1 MRNSVAFSEDP
12 KIQKNRWWI
21 ITAIGLFTFMST
33 LDTSIVNIAI
43 PTISRD
49 LHVSMSQTE
58 WVATV
63 YLLVVCSLLLLFGKI
78 GDLIGKIKVFKIG
91 MIIFTLGSFLCGF
104 NISFWMLL
112 GSRLIQGIGASMTM
126 STSNGIVTEVFKDSE
141 RGRSLGWIGT
151 FVALGSIA
159 GPGIGGIVL
168 GFLPWGYI
176 FWINIPVGIFA
187 YLLGLKVLP
196 KDITFQKSPID
207 YGGSVT
213 FSLAV
218 ISIVGLMSY
227 AQLNGFVN
235 LPVLILAVVF
245 IVSFL
250 VFIRLEK
257 KNSHPLVELS
267 LFRKLPFSISLISV
281 LLVFIGNFAFNVVGP
296 YYLQN
301 LRGMNPSHSG
311 LVLMAFPIAQVI
323 FSPIAGR
330 LTDKYGASLL
340 IRIGVGAIIISQ
352 IGFCFFSGNSS
363 MWFVI
368 LTIGVLGFGNGLF
381 QSPNNALTM
390 ASIDVKHLGI
400 AGGLNALF
408 RNLGMVFGL
417 TISTTILFSAMS
429 VKAGHKVI
437 SYVNGRPDLFMFGMK
452 VLFLVMIVLSVIAL
466 ILNFLKLDKK
476 ISK

>member
-1 MRNSVAFSEDP
+1 MSEKIAFSEDP
-12 KIQKNRWWI
+12 EIQKNRWWI

-91 MIIFTLGSFLCGF
+91 MIIFTIGSFLCGF
-104 NISFWMLL
+104 NVSFWMLL
-112 GSRLIQGIGASMTM
+112 ASRLIQGVGASMTM
-126 STSNGIVTEVFKDSE
+126 STNNGIITEVFKDSE

-159 GPGIGGIVL
+159 GPGIGGIIL

-187 YLLGLKVLP
+187 YLLGVKVLP
-196 KDITFQKSPID
+196 KDITFQKSPVD
-207 YGGSVT
+207 YGGSLT
-213 FSLAV
+213 FSLAI

-227 AQLNGFVN
+227 AQLNGFLN
-235 LPVLILAVVF
+235 LPVLILAIIF

-250 VFIRLEK
+250 VFIRIELK
-257 KNSHPLVELS
+257 SSHPLVELS
-267 LFRKLPFSISLISV
+267 LFKKVPFSISLISV
-281 LLVFIGNFAFNVVGP
+281 LLIFIGNFAFNVVGP

-301 LRGMNPSHSG
+301 LRGMNPSRSG
-311 LVLMAFPIAQVI
+311 IVLMAFPIAQVI

-330 LTDKYGASLL
+330 LTDKYGSELL
-340 IRIGVGAIIISQ
+340 IRFGICAIILSQ
-352 IGFCFFSGNSS
+352 IGFCFFSASS
-363 MWFVI
+363 PIWFVI
-368 LTIGVLGFGNGLF
+368 LIIGILGFGNGLF

-390 ASIDVKHLGI
+390 ASIEVENLGI

-429 VKAGHKVI
+429 FKAGHKVV
-437 SYVNGRPDLFMFGMK
+437 SYVNGRPDLFLYGMK
-452 VLFLVMIVLSVIAL
+452 VLFIVMMVLSLIAL
-466 ILNFLKLDKK
+466 ILNMIKFNRK
-476 ISK
+476 SR